1 MSSVAKA
8 VGSFF
13 GFGGGGGGGG
23 GPRGPSPEEAAARAR
38 EEAAAAAEKVRKENA
53 AQMAIMQQRLD
64 SVKKASAY
72 NANMRGA
79 NQGDIGKGLS
89 RKASNLK
96 KARAMRTRDTRIR
109 LDPQAG
115 TGQQAGAVNV

>member
-13 GFGGGGGGGG
+13 GFGGGRGGSS
-23 GPRGPSPEEAAARAR
+23 PAGPSAEDAAAQAR
-38 EEAAAAAEKVRKENA
+38 REAEAQAEKVRKENA

>member
-13 GFGGGGGGGG
+13 GFGGSKGGGGDV
-23 GPRGPSPEEAAARAR
+23 GPNPQDVAAQARA
-38 EEAAAAAEKVRKENA
+38 EAEAQAEKVRKENES
-53 AQMAIMQQRLD
+53 QMAIMQQRLD

-79 NQGDIGKGLS
+79 NQGDIGRGLS
-89 RKASNLK
+89 RKASNTK